1 VSGAAD
7 VSEPR
12 RAPASVAGLRALFR
26 DQPLVPL
33 LALLG
38 LLVLVIAILKP
49 EILGVEWV
57 VGIVRLSIPLGLL
70 AACQTL
76 TFLTGGIDLSV
87 GAVASMSGF
96 LVATLVG
103 GQGLPVAILVALIV
117 AALAG
122 LLSGIGV
129 GVFRVH
135 PLIMTLGMG
144 LVVLGLA
151 NVWQL
156 VMVQTGSG
164 VPSELRWLGSAT
176 AAGLLPFSLLVFVPV
191 AAFVLLLLRRTGYGR
206 LLYAIGDNPVASRLA
221 GARSWQVLVALY
233 MLSAVIAAL
242 AGFLYSGLN
251 NTASVTLVDSQVLP
265 SVAAAVIGGT
275 SIMGG
280 RGGYGGTI
288 VGTLILTVLISLL
301 SALGLTEAVRQILF
315 GSMIILVAAAY
326 TRVTAEG

>member
-1 VSGAAD
+1 MAAPTQAE
-7 VSEPR
+7 VR
-12 RAPASVAGLRALFR
+12 RPSAGSTIANIFR
-26 DQPLVPL
+26 DRPVIPLILLLVGLIVVLNIFRPGITTPNWAAIIIRTAVPL
-33 LALLG
+33 
-38 LLVLVIAILKP
+38 AILA
-49 EILGVEWV
+49 G
-57 VGIVRLSIPLGLL
+57 
-70 AACQTL
+70 CQTL
-76 TFLTGGIDLSV
+76 TMLTGGIDLSV
-87 GAVASMSGF
+87 GAVASMAGF

-103 GQGLPVAILVALIV
+103 DFGFFPSILIALFFAV
-117 AALAG
+117 LAG
-122 LLSGIGV
+122 TITGIGV

-176 AAGLLPFSLLVFVPV
+176 AAGLLPVSLLVFVPV

-288 VGTLILTVLISLL
+288 VGTLILVVLISLL

-315 GSMIILVAAAY
+315 GSMIVLVAAAY
-326 TRVTAEG
+326 TRVTGEG

>member
-1 VSGAAD
+1 VSGAAG
-7 VSEPR
+7 VSEPQ
-12 RAPASVAGLRALFR
+12 RAAVPARSLRALFR
-26 DQPLVPL
+26 DQPLIPL
-33 LALLG
+33 LGLLG
-38 LLVLVIAILKP
+38 LLVLLIAILKP
-49 EILGVEWV
+49 EILGVEWA
-57 VGIVRLSIPLGLL
+57 VGVVRLAIPLGLL

-103 GQGLPVAILVALIV
+103 GQGLPVAILVALLA

-129 GVFRVH
+129 GVFRVQ
-135 PLIMTLGMG
+135 PLIMTLGMS

-176 AAGLLPFSLLVFVPV
+176 AAGLFPVSLLVFVPV
-191 AAFVLLLLRRTGYGR
+191 AAVVLLLLRRTGYGR

-233 MLSAVIAAL
+233 MLSAVIAAM

-288 VGTLILTVLISLL
+288 VGALILTVLISLL
-301 SALGLTEAVRQILF
+301 SALGLPEAVRQILF
-315 GSMIILVAAAY
+315 GSIIVAVAAAY